1 MNSNPLGKAGAIQP
15 TSVHCP
21 ADWFENVI
29 REYGVTAACEW
40 FGHDPDSEFTAKTI
54 QILAERSVP
63 SDTGKAK
70 P

>member
-1 MNSNPLGKAGAIQP
+1 MNPQGKAGAIP
-15 TSVHCP
+15 PVPVNCP

-40 FGHDPDSEFTAKTI
+40 FGHRPDSEFTTETI
-54 QILAERSVP
+54 EILAARSSP
-63 SDTGKAK
+63 AEIGKAK